1 MNDFSDHELIRGCVV
16 DGDKAVWET
25 FIRKFSKLIW
35 SSIHKTFR
43 NYSFQY
49 TQEDLDDMYGAIFLS
64 LIENDCRKL
73 KQFRSENSC
82 SVSTWLSIISVRMT
96 IDYMRKDKS
105 RYIEEQKEVERD
117 IWDIV
122 PDLSSLA
129 DDLLEKKQINQI
141 LKKSV
146 ESLAEKDRMIYDLLY
161 NQAFTPENT
170 AQALGMTMPALYS
183 RKHRIIQK
191 IKKNMEDL

>member
-1 MNDFSDHELIRGCVV
+1 
-16 DGDKAVWET
+16 
-25 FIRKFSKLIW
+25 
-35 SSIHKTFR
+35 
-43 NYSFQY
+43 
-49 TQEDLDDMYGAIFLS
+49 MYGAIFLS

-73 KQFRSENSC
+73 RQFRSDNSC

-117 IWDIV
+117 IWDMV

-129 DDLLEKKQINQI
+129 DDLLEKKQIHKI